1 MLFLLWLVAAQSLTL
16 PAEIVGGVGE
26 FVTVRPQTSAA
37 LVRFIAL
44 DAGLSVFP
52 ADLLSDKTATVV
64 SSPTAGRYRLLAWL
78 ADPTTLPVI
87 TSVVIGG
94 KPGPVIPPVI
104 PDADPFRLSV
114 RAIFGSI
121 ADPAKTA
128 NAAALAAAY
137 RTAVELCNDTS
148 LTTTGDLY
156 GAIRAATSKA
166 LPDGVLVPVR
176 DRIRTE
182 LNGALP
188 SDPATLLTSSVRQSI
203 AAQFGRVAGVIE
215 GLK

>member
-1 MLFLLWLVAAQSLTL
+1 MLFLLWLAAAQSLTL

-26 FVTVRPQTSAA
+26 FVTVRPQTSAT

-44 DAGLSVFP
+44 DPGLSVFP

-94 KPGPVIPPVI
+94 RPGPVIPPVI
-104 PDADPFRLSV
+104 PDADPFRLSI

-121 ADPAKTA
+121 TDPAKTA
-128 NAAALAAAY
+128 NAATLAAAY
-137 RTAVELCNDTS
+137 RSAVELCLNPN
-148 LTTTGDLY
+148 LATTGDLY